1 MSTKERAKLRN
12 IVGRLQVILEELERM
27 PKGAQKVVPNIAE
40 RIPPNVTGAYYN
52 RVSSGLFENV
62 NKVLSGEE
70 SAKDAVSQIER
81 VAKRIVP

>member
-1 MSTKERAKLRN
+1 MRSIWVCFNAPRPVQRPRSTKK
-12 IVGRLQVILEELERM
+12 
-27 PKGAQKVVPNIAE
+27 
-40 RIPPNVTGAYYN
+40 IPWFKNAPDVLTNAVARPSTVTGAYYN
-52 RVSSGLFENV
+52 QVSSGLFENV